1 MEHELKD
8 ISDTLKRSK
17 VFKMIKEDKQ
27 RKEETPGQ
35 PEIGDQENIE
45 DIIENPDFRERW
57 NNMKRDIS

>member
-1 MEHELKD
+1 
-8 ISDTLKRSK
+8 
-17 VFKMIKEDKQ
+17 MIKEDKQ

-45 DIIENPDFRERW
+45 DIIESPDFRERW